1 MGYKKILGLL
11 AVLAVASIAVVI
23 ALLDSGADLETMA
36 TAETQ
41 MQEPDPYSAR
51 STANGE
57 VIGFA
62 DSNNSY
68 GWLGIPYAAPP
79 VGPLRWRAPQ
89 PATNWT
95 TPLSAVESSMPCT
108 QHWTFLAG
116 TPGKEGDI
124 VGSEDC
130 LYLNIWA
137 PRRLSLNPSMAQRK
151 LPVMLWIHGGGNT
164 VGSARFYTGEKI
176 TAQQQVIF
184 VSLNYRL
191 GPLGWFN
198 HSALRN
204 TAANL
209 EDASG
214 NYGLLDIIAGLQ
226 WVQTNID
233 AFGGDPNNVTVFGES
248 AGARNI
254 YGLLASPL
262 AKGLFHKAIS
272 QSGSSRTESMESAE
286 LFADQLFTE
295 PYSGDSQQRG
305 WPNSSNEIL
314 AQLLV
319 NQNIANSSQEAKNDL
334 SSMTDKSIAAVLYQ
348 QSPESLINV
357 SMSLVEEQTMPL
369 SPQLLRDGHVLPAEP
384 LAELFAVAGNYN
396 AVPMIMGANRDEDRS
411 AMANDKEFVSLRF
424 GVLPSIKDHERY
436 QRYSNYY
443 ADRWHSTGVS
453 QMARLMTGANPEVGI
468 YGYRFDWDETPN
480 NWPVDLPELLGAG
493 HGLEVSFVFND
504 FVGGLRLPFLYGED
518 SEPGRE
524 KLSRAIMNYWG
535 RFAHSGTPGTGLLQQ
550 QPEWTAWQE
559 TGANIMVLDSPADG
573 GWRMEHYYPSPEAT
587 MQRIESDTA
596 ISSQQER
603 CKLFVES
610 FLLSYHSSDYWDPER
625 YLSLSGGGCAE
636 YDPYKFEG
644 IF

>member
-1 MGYKKILGLL
+1 MIPLNHGTKYLRRTAPYDFTYTTIEP
-11 AVLAVASIAVVI
+11 
-23 ALLDSGADLETMA
+23 ALLYTPPGESSSDVEIFNPAEYGAYQWTTDSAARVDIWSEYVISGAQDF
-36 TAETQ
+36 Q
-41 MQEPDPYSAR
+41 
-51 STANGE
+51 
-57 VIGFA
+57 
-62 DSNNSY
+62 
-68 GWLGIPYAAPP
+68 GIA
-79 VGPLRWRAPQ
+79 
-89 PATNWT
+89 
-95 TPLSAVESSMPCT
+95 
-108 QHWTFLAG
+108 
-116 TPGKEGDI
+116 
-124 VGSEDC
+124 
-130 LYLNIWA
+130 
-137 PRRLSLNPSMAQRK
+137 
-151 LPVMLWIHGGGNT
+151 
-164 VGSARFYTGEKI
+164 
-176 TAQQQVIF
+176 
-184 VSLNYRL
+184 
-191 GPLGWFN
+191 
-198 HSALRN
+198 RN
-204 TAANL
+204 TAVTFDFESPEIGSAEAASAEVTITFAGYHGEAN
-209 EDASG
+209 SQ
-214 NYGLLDIIAGLQ
+214 NP
-226 WVQTNID
+226 D
-233 AFGGDPNNVTVFGES
+233 AFVSQSVKV
-248 AGARNI
+248 AGCF
-254 YGLLASPL
+254 
-262 AKGLFHKAIS
+262 AKGDFNLYLGDGSASADAITY
-272 QSGSSRTESMESAE
+272 GAE
-286 LFADQLFTE
+286 LDNAATEELQLTPGLYGEVSSADIFIYNPAALLTNNFVSI
-295 PYSGDSQQRG
+295 PGFYST
-305 WPNSSNEIL
+305 
-314 AQLLV
+314 V
-319 NQNIANSSQEAKNDL
+319 
-334 SSMTDKSIAAVLYQ
+334 T
-348 QSPESLINV
+348 
-357 SMSLVEEQTMPL
+357 TTT
-369 SPQLLRDGHVLPAEP
+369 EP

-468 YGYRFDWDETPN
+468 YGYRFDWDETPI
-480 NWPVDLPELLGAG
+480 NWPVNLPELLGAG

-535 RFAHSGTPGTGLLQQ
+535 RFAHSGTPGTGLLQK

-610 FLLSYHSSDYWDPER
+610 FLLSYHSSDYWDSER